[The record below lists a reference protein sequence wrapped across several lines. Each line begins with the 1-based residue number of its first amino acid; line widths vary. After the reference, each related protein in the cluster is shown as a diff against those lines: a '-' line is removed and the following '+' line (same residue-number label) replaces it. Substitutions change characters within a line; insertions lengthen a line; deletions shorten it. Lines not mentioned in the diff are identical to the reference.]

1 MSVTQIAIVIAL
13 GIIEGITEW
22 LPISS
27 TGHMLLFDKLLAL
40 DASAEF
46 KNMFF
51 VVIQLGAILA
61 VVILYWNKLWPVG
74 RSSFGDKEEMQG
86 KFELQGKPES
96 QSKLG
101 TQGKLTWK
109 KDTLALWLKTLVAII
124 PSGIVG
130 LLFDDWMDEHLH
142 TPLVIAIA
150 LIVYGVLFIIIER
163 WNKTR
168 VPITRSTSDLTFRL
182 AFFVGLFQVLSLVP
196 GTSRSGATIMG
207 ALLLGLDRTTAAE
220 FCFFMGIPTMAGASL
235 IKLLKF
241 GLNFTGSELIILILG
256 TLTAFLVS
264 LAVIKALMAYI
275 KKHDFTVFGIYRI
288 VLGVIILAVL

>member
-1 MSVTQIAIVIAL
+1 VGYPVGQRGHGMSLTQIAIVIAL

-27 TGHMLLFDKLLAL
+27 TGHMLLFDNVLTI
-40 DASAEF
+40 DASAQF
-46 KNMFF
+46 KSMFF

-74 RSSFGDKEEMQG
+74 REVKGR
-86 KFELQGKPES
+86 
-96 QSKLG
+96 
-101 TQGKLTWK
+101 LTWK
-109 KDTLALWLKTLVAII
+109 KDTLVLWLKTIVAII

-150 LIVYGVLFIIIER
+150 LIVYGVLFIVIER
-163 WNKTR
+163 WNKSRT
-168 VPITRSTSDLTFRL
+168 PITRSTDNITLHL
-182 AFFVGLFQVLSLVP
+182 ALYIGLFQVLSLVP

-241 GLNFTGSELIILILG
+241 GFNFSSTELMILGLG

-264 LAVIKALMAYI
+264 LAVIKFLMAYI
-275 KKHDFTVFGIYRI
+275 KKRDFTLFGIYRI
-288 VLGVIILAVL
+288 VLGSVILLLL

>member
-1 MSVTQIAIVIAL
+1 MSLSQIAIVIAL

-27 TGHMLLFDKLLAL
+27 TGHMLLFDNVLTI
-40 DASAEF
+40 DASASF
-46 KNMFF
+46 KSMFF

-61 VVILYWNKLWPVG
+61 VVILYWNKLWPLG
-74 RSSFGDKEEMQG
+74 RKE
-86 KFELQGKPES
+86 S
-96 QSKLG
+96 VVSK
-101 TQGKLTWK
+101 QGKLAWK
-109 KDTLALWLKTLVAII
+109 KDTLILWLKTIVAIL

-163 WNKTR
+163 WNKSRT
-168 VPITRSTSDLTFRL
+168 PITKSTDDISLKL
-182 AFFVGLFQVLSLVP
+182 ALYVGLFQVLSLVP

-241 GLNFTGSELIILILG
+241 GFSFSSTELLILVLG
-256 TLTAFLVS
+256 TVTAFLVS
-264 LAVIKALMAYI
+264 LAVIKFLMAYI
-275 KKHDFTVFGIYRI
+275 KKRDFTLFGIYRI
-288 VLGVIILAVL
+288 VLGAIIILLCNV